1 MLSSNRLTGT
11 LVALVGLVGCAS
23 GFSKISPGMTS
34 HQVNELVGHGPS
46 RARQFQDGS
55 VAWFYGADQ
64 CIRIQDDAVVAKEVT
79 ESVKAVQSPWFSVS
93 EQRVAQCAP
102 AGEEV
107 DSNQVNIY
115 TPIGVISTPARN
127 LDPKKQNQSGER

>member
-1 MLSSNRLTGT
+1 MPSSK
-11 LVALVGLVGCAS
+11 LVGPLAAFAVLAGCAS

-46 RARQFQDGS
+46 TARQFQDGS
-55 VAWFYGADQ
+55 VAWFYGNDQ

-79 ESVKAVQSPWFSVS
+79 ETRGGVHLPWVSIS

-102 AGEEV
+102 PGEEV
-107 DSNQVNIY
+107 DSGQVNIY
-115 TPIGVISTPARN
+115 TPIGVISA
-127 LDPKKQNQSGER
+127 PKKQLQSQER